1 MQLYVKQINSL
12 EKVRLTDELNHMEI
26 FSAKVLKG
34 ERFSYQIAL
43 HGPWALLGVSVE
55 SELKDYIKIY
65 SVENSPMDYTV
76 YDKSRALSD
85 DDYITKEP
93 GLMPDI
99 LVPFE
104 ETGAIKLVEG
114 ASKAIWVR
122 CDVPK
127 GISAGKY
134 DIKISFK
141 SIVKDGLGNAVG
153 ESSEGFDVTKT
164 FTLNIVNAQIPEHE
178 IIYTQWFHADCIADY
193 YKVPIYSKRH
203 WELIES
209 YIKTAVE
216 TGINMLLMPVIT
228 PPLDTMPGTARPCV
242 QLVDIKKADGKY
254 TYNFDKTRKW
264 ISICKKYGIKYYE
277 ISHLFSQW
285 GSEFSPNIMIE
296 ENGEKKYLFTW
307 GISSDSTE
315 YTRFLKSFIPELV
328 KVLKQEKIEENTFFH
343 ISDEP
348 RINHIEAYEKSYRL
362 IKSLIGSIKTVDAL
376 SDYSFYEKGLVE
388 CPVTCTNSIDEFL
401 KHKVYNQW
409 VYYCCGQINKLSN
422 RLLSMPSYRNRI
434 MGVQMYK
441 HQIKGFL
448 HWGYNFYNSE
458 LSAYKINPY
467 KTTSGDSSFPSGDAF
482 SVYPG
487 ENGALLSLRALVFYE
502 GLQDICVLKLLE
514 EYIGFEKVKNFIE
527 DISGMGIT
535 FEDYPRNSS
544 FLPKLRQK
552 AIEMIEKYI
561 Q

>member
-1 MQLYVKQINSL
+1 MQLYVKQVNSL
-12 EKVRLTDELNHMEI
+12 EKIRLTDELNHKEI
-26 FSAKVLKG
+26 FFAKVLKG

-43 HGPWALLGVSVE
+43 RGPWALLGISIE
-55 SELKDYIKIY
+55 SKLKDYISIY

-76 YDKSRALSD
+76 YDESRAPSD
-85 DDYITKEP
+85 NDYITKEP
-93 GLMPDI
+93 GLMPD
-99 LVPFE
+99 LLLPFE
-104 ETGAIKLVEG
+104 ENGAIKLVEG
-114 ASKAIWVR
+114 TSKAIWVR
-122 CDVPK
+122 IDVPK
-127 GISAGKY
+127 DLTAGSY
-134 DIKISFK
+134 DIKIRLK

-153 ESSEGFDVTKT
+153 ESSDGFDVSKT
-164 FTLNIVNAQIPEHE
+164 FTLNVVNAQMPEQE
-178 IIYTQWFHADCIADY
+178 TIYTQWFYADCISDY
-193 YKVPIYSKRH
+193 YNVPIYSKRH

-242 QLVDIKKADGKY
+242 QLVDIKKADNGY
-254 TYNFDKTRKW
+254 IYNFDKVRKW
-264 ISICKKYGIKYYE
+264 IAICKKCGIKYYE

-285 GSEFSPNIMIE
+285 GSQFSPNILIE
-296 ENGEKKYLFTW
+296 ENGEKNYRFTW
-307 GISSDSTE
+307 GIASDSKE
-315 YTRFLKSFIPELV
+315 YTEFLKSFIPELV
-328 KVLKQEKIEENTFFH
+328 KVLKDEKIDDFTFFH

-348 RINHIEAYEKSYRL
+348 RENHMENYQKAYNL
-362 IKSLIGSIKTVDAL
+362 IKPLIGDIKTCDAL

-388 CPVTCTNSIDEFL
+388 YPVTCTNAINEFL
-401 KHKVYNQW
+401 KHNVYNQW

-467 KTTSGDSSFPSGDAF
+467 QTTSGDSSFPSGDPF

-487 ENGALLSLRALVFYE
+487 KNGAELSLRALVFYE
-502 GLQDICVLKLLE
+502 GLQDISVLKLLE
-514 EYIGFEKVKNFIE
+514 KYIGFEKVKDFIE
-527 DISGMGIT
+527 NAAGMDIT
-535 FEDYPRNSS
+535 FEDYPGNTS

-552 AIEMIEKYI
+552 AVDIIEKYI
-561 Q
+561 